1 MALEQYVTLESIL
14 RHDVT
19 SLDNLLP
26 DGDVS
31 ILEMTADETIYTEDD
46 LIDLI
51 DMTKRMNVLTEVLE
65 GLTKKELQIIA
76 LRFGLANFLAP

>member
-1 MALEQYVTLESIL
+1 MALEQYVTFESIL
-14 RHDVT
+14 RHDVI

-31 ILEMTADETIYTEDD
+31 VLEMTADEKIYTEDD

-51 DMTKRMNVLTEVLE
+51 DMTKRMRVLRKVLK

-76 LRFGLANFLAP
+76 LRFGLENILAP